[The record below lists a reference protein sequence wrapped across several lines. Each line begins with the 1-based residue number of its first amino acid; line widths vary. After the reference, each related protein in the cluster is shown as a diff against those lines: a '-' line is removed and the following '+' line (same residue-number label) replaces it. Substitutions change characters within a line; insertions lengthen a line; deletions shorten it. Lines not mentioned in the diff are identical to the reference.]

1 MKALKLFIAFLL
13 SVNAVCLLGLSVYAS
28 PVNYEEANLTI
39 PDLEYEIV
47 RVDEDFGMELLVE
60 EPEEPEESEESE
72 TFLEE
77 EQQTADLIINAR
89 CTAYC
94 SCKKCCGK
102 YAENRPLDES
112 GNEII
117 LTASGERAVQ
127 GITVGVDPNV
137 IPLGSKVV
145 IDGHEYIAQ
154 DTGNPK
160 VVKNNVIDVYFDNHE
175 DACAFGVQCQ
185 EAHVYFPK

>member
-1 MKALKLFIAFLL
+1 MKTLKLFIAFLL

-28 PVNYEEANLTI
+28 PVYYEEANLTI
-39 PDLEYEIV
+39 PDLEYELV

-60 EPEEPEESEESE
+60 ESEKPEETETSIEEK
-72 TFLEE
+72 
-77 EQQTADLIINAR
+77 QIADLIINAR

-102 YAENRPLDES
+102 YAENRPLDEN

-145 IDGHEYIAQ
+145 IDGKEYIAQ

>member
-1 MKALKLFIAFLL
+1 MKTLKLFIAFLL
-13 SVNAVCLLGLSVYAS
+13 SLNAVCCLELSSYA
-28 PVNYEEANLTI
+28 NIDTNNLTI
-39 PDLEYEIV
+39 PELEYELV
-47 RVDEDFGMELLVE
+47 RVDEDFGMELLEE
-60 EPEEPEESEESE
+60 EPEDPETSVEEK
-72 TFLEE
+72 
-77 EQQTADLIINAR
+77 QTADLIINAR

-127 GITVGVDPNV
+127 GVTVGVDPNV

-145 IDGHEYIAQ
+145 IDGHEYIAH
-154 DTGNPK
+154 DTGNPN

-175 DACAFGVQCQ
+175 DAYDFGVQHY
-185 EAHVYFPK
+185 EAQIYFPE

>member
-1 MKALKLFIAFLL
+1 MKTLKLFIAFLL

-60 EPEEPEESEESE
+60 EPEEPEEPE

-94 SCKKCCGK
+94 SCKKC
-102 YAENRPLDES
+102 
-112 GNEII
+112 
-117 LTASGERAVQ
+117 
-127 GITVGVDPNV
+127 
-137 IPLGSKVV
+137 
-145 IDGHEYIAQ
+145 
-154 DTGNPK
+154 
-160 VVKNNVIDVYFDNHE
+160 
-175 DACAFGVQCQ
+175 
-185 EAHVYFPK
+185 